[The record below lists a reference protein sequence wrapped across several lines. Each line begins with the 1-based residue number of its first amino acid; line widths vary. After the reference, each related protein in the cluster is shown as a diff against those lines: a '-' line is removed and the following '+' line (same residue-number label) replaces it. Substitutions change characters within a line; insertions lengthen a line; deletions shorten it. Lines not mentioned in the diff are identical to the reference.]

1 MQEAWFWLQRGG
13 PVMIPLALCSIIA
26 LTIIIERAVILRKK
40 KILIPEIISL
50 IETIKRP
57 EDIPLVISI
66 CEKNIGVF
74 SNIVQLT
81 LKNIELN
88 KDELKE
94 LILDE
99 GRQEVRELSKG
110 LGILETMA
118 GATPLL
124 GLLGTVTGMIK
135 VFSVISKMG
144 VGQTQ
149 ALSGGIAE
157 ALITTVAGL
166 TIGIPSLVLYNYYS
180 NKAENLVM
188 DIEKHT
194 ATLLRKLG
202 RFQAGESLM
211 D

>member
-1 MQEAWFWLQRGG
+1 MYETWYWLQRGG

-26 LTIIIERAVILRKK
+26 LTIIIERAVVLRRK
-40 KILIPEIISL
+40 KILIPEIIRL

-74 SNIVQLT
+74 ANIIQLA
-81 LKNIELN
+81 LKNIVLN

-94 LILDE
+94 LLVDE

-118 GATPLL
+118 GVAPLL

-135 VFSVISKMG
+135 VFTVISKMG

-166 TIGIPSLVLYNYYS
+166 TIGIPALVLYNYYS
-180 NKAENLVM
+180 DKAENLVM
-188 DIEKHT
+188 DIEKYT

-202 RFQAGESLM
+202 RFQAGESLS